1 MQKIK
6 VLAVEDDALH
16 SAVLRMVMDQLDYD
30 LIDVVDNAA
39 DALRLLGAAKP
50 DVLLM
55 DIDLGGDETG
65 IDLVRKI
72 NETADI
78 PVIYVTSFREENIFR
93 AARETMP
100 EAYLNKPYDPAN
112 LQAAIELAVFR
123 KQKEITQLREK
134 KADLPATDSVFVKE
148 GNNLVKLHLRDVVLV
163 EAYDKYCFVYTR
175 DKKHLLSLQLKNILP
190 HLPAGRFLQVHR
202 SYVVNLEAIDGVR
215 PAQNSLE
222 VAGRLI
228 PVSKTYKNALFARI
242 TLL

>member
-1 MQKIK
+1 
-6 VLAVEDDALH
+6 
-16 SAVLRMVMDQLDYD
+16 
-30 LIDVVDNAA
+30 VVDNAA

-123 KQKEITQLREK
+123 KQKEITHLREK
-134 KADLPATDSVFVKE
+134 KTDLPATDSVFVKE